1 MKFYLLSGILL
12 MTFLSAFSQKR
23 KVIING
29 IVTDEANNAIPEV
42 FISINWSSSGLLS
55 CDDGSFYLRVSGQD
69 TIVFKHTSFE
79 PKVLVAKNL
88 DSTDSLKIQLTER
101 TLQLNEVQV
110 TNWGNWEDFRHKIAT
125 MNADSIRKTSE
136 YQLKTMFNNIDL
148 FPEDKH
154 ADRFLSSLK
163 LPPSVAKQLN
173 PYGASFAGIGIGL
186 NKKGTLHTTKEKKI
200 KLALKKNAH
209 RYSLAILSKIVKI
222 KGKTLKEFKE
232 YCDYFIDFKQNDYE
246 LITQIKR
253 LYNEWKSSEVF
264 HSTTDS
270 IPTPNKKHN

>member
-12 MTFLSAFSQKR
+12 LIFLNAFSQEKEI
-23 KVIING
+23 VING

-55 CDDGSFYLRVSGQD
+55 KDDGSFYLTVSEQD

-79 PKVLVAKNL
+79 PKVLVVKNL

-101 TLQLNEVQV
+101 TLQLDEVQV
-110 TNWGNWEDFRHKIAT
+110 TNWGSWEDFRHKIAT

-173 PYGASFAGIGIGL
+173 PYGAS
-186 NKKGTLHTTKEKKI
+186 NWSQQK
-200 KLALKKNAH
+200 
-209 RYSLAILSKIVKI
+209 R
-222 KGKTLKEFKE
+222 
-232 YCDYFIDFKQNDYE
+232 DF
-246 LITQIKR
+246 T
-253 LYNEWKSSEVF
+253 YNEREK
-264 HSTTDS
+264 
-270 IPTPNKKHN
+270 NKTGS